1 MLKSFKAVLL
11 VSLFLLILG
20 FGAVEAAI
28 HHTVQRGETV
38 WRISQQYGST
48 VAAIGNVNN
57 LSNTNLINVGQVLE
71 IPGKHRVAAG
81 ETLWRISQNY
91 GSTVAA
97 IAGASGITNTALI
110 HPGQILTIP
119 GEGSTSVPAPS
130 QPAQPAPGMSLSIAE
145 MDLLARLVRA
155 EAGGE
160 IYSGQ
165 VAVAASVL
173 NRVKDSRYPNS
184 VSGVIYQVSG
194 GYYQYCPV
202 ENGAINIPAGETA
215 RQAVRD
221 AVNGSDPSLGATGFY
236 NPRKTTNQWVRSQ
249 PVTTVIGNHVFFR

>member
-1 MLKSFKAVLL
+1 MLKSLKAVLL
-11 VSLFLLILG
+11 VSLCLLILG
-20 FGAVEAAI
+20 SGAVEAAI
-28 HHTVQRGETV
+28 NHTVQRGETV

-48 VAAIGNVNN
+48 VAAIGNANN
-57 LSNTNLINVGQVLE
+57 LSNTNLIQVGQILI

-81 ETLWRISQNY
+81 ETLWRISQNH

-97 IAGASGITNTALI
+97 IAGASGITNTAFI
-110 HPGQILTIP
+110 YPGQILTIP
-119 GEGSTSVPAPS
+119 GEGSTSTPAPS
-130 QPAQPAPGMSLSIAE
+130 QPAQPAPKTSLSNAE

-160 IYSGQ
+160 IYLGQ
-165 VAVAASVL
+165 VAVAATVL

-202 ENGAINIPAGETA
+202 ENGTINIPAGETA
-215 RQAVRD
+215 GRAVRD

-236 NPRKTTNQWVRSQ
+236 NPQKTTNQWVRSQ
-249 PVTTVIGNHVFFR
+249 PVTTVIGNHIFFR